1 MGVNFAVHLH
11 NDFDVDVGVHDV
23 DVGVHDIDI
32 GAADVDIGADDV
44 DVGVGVDD
52 VDIGADDV
60 DVDFH
65 IFLTSAWAWRG
76 RKTRWGEGRAQLGRY
91 FTCITRSS

>member
-1 MGVNFAVHLH
+1 MGGGRVGINFAVHLH

-23 DVGVHDIDI
+23 DI

-44 DVGVGVDD
+44 DVGVGV
-52 VDIGADDV
+52 DDV